1 VKRIIVS
8 VAAFLIILVLV
19 TACTNTSGTTTGAST
34 PGTGSGTSTSTA
46 AAPGSG
52 TLNLLDIDPTTLDPA
67 VVSETTSAQ
76 YVMELFSGLLKLDAN
91 LTPVGDIA
99 QTWDVSA
106 DRTTYTFH
114 LRTNAKFQNGKAVTA
129 ADFKYSWERAANPAT
144 NSNTASTYLGDIV
157 GVNAVV
163 SGQAGQISG
172 VKVVDEH
179 TLQVTIDA
187 PKSYFLYK
195 LTYPTTY
202 VVDQSNVSSGANW
215 WRSPNGSGPF
225 KLSQWTQGASLT
237 LVRNDSYYGT
247 LPAISQVKYQYYTGL
262 PMDLYETD
270 QIDATAVS
278 TDYKDEIMDKSGP
291 FYADLSVFPSLGI
304 YYLGFNCAQPPFD
317 DVNIRKAFSLA
328 VDKDKIISLIFV
340 DMEKK
345 AAGILPPGMPGY
357 NSNLTGLGYDV
368 NQAQQLIKNSQYGSV
383 ANLPEI
389 TLTTAGYGGSISQV
403 VQAVVYQWQQNLGVQ
418 VKVRQLETEY
428 YYYNTKGEIDQ
439 LFDTGWSADYPHPQ
453 DFLDI
458 LFHSGSDY
466 NYGGYSNPAADALID
481 QANLAA
487 DRNQSFALYQQAEQ
501 KIVDDAAAIPIS
513 FSTTYFLVKPYV
525 KNLTVNALGFLTL
538 DQASISPH

>member
-1 VKRIIVS
+1 VKRIIISIAAVLLIMTL
-8 VAAFLIILVLV
+8 VAACTK
-19 TACTNTSGTTTGAST
+19 TAGTTTGASIPAT
-34 PGTGSGTSTSTA
+34 GTSTSA
-46 AAPGSG
+46 AAGSG
-52 TLNLLDIDPTTLDPA
+52 ILNLLDIDPTTLDPA

-99 QTWDVSA
+99 QTWDLSA

-114 LRTNAKFQNGKAVTA
+114 INPKAKFQNGKAVTA
-129 ADFKYSWERAANPAT
+129 TDFKYSWERAASPAT

-163 SGQAGQISG
+163 SGQATQISG
-172 VKVVDEH
+172 VKVIDEH

-202 VVDQSNVSSGANW
+202 VVDQSNVGSGANW

-225 KLSQWTQGASLT
+225 KLSQWTPGASLT
-237 LVRNDSYYGT
+237 LVRNDAYYGT

-262 PMDLYETD
+262 PMDLYETS
-270 QIDATAVS
+270 QIDAAGVS
-278 TDYKDEIMDKSGP
+278 TAYKDEVMDKSGS
-291 FYADLSVFPSLGI
+291 FYQDLTVFPSLGI
-304 YYLGFNCAQPPFD
+304 YYIGFNCAQPPFD

-357 NSNLTGLGYDV
+357 NQNLTGIGYDV
-368 NQAQQLIKNSQYGSV
+368 NQSRQLIKNSKYGSA

-403 VQAVVYQWQQNLGVQ
+403 VQAAVYQWQQNLGVQ

-466 NYGGYSNPAADALID
+466 NYGGYANPAADALID
-481 QANLAA
+481 QANLTA
-487 DRNQSFALYQQAEQ
+487 DQNQSFALYQQAEQ
-501 KIVDDAAAIPIS
+501 KIVDNAACIPVS
-513 FSTTYFLVKPYV
+513 FSTNYFLVKPYV
-525 KNLTVNALGFLTL
+525 KNLTVNGLGFLTI